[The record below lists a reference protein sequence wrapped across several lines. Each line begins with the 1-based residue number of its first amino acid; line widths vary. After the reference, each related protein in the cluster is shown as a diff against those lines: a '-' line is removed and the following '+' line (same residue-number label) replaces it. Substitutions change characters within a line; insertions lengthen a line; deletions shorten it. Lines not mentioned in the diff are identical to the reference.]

1 MDAFSRLENRLM
13 QGADALV
20 ARYRRPPRPQ
30 AIKGARVVAH
40 RGIYDNEEVFE
51 NTLAAFDAVVDNAVW
66 GLECDVRWTRDG
78 VAVVHHDPD
87 GRRLFGHPHPIAALN
102 LREMQKIY
110 PLIPTLA
117 AVVQRYGRKQHLM
130 VEIKKT
136 TGITMADINASL
148 AADLASL
155 SPGDDFHLMCLSIC
169 FLTAIE
175 AVPRHACLPIARL
188 NLRGVARAV
197 ADFGFGGLAGHYALI
212 SRRRVAALHRR
223 GRRVGTGFINSP
235 GCLFRELTRRVDWLF
250 SDRAPVLQRIVA
262 RHAGG
267 A

>member
-1 MDAFSRLENRLM
+1 M
-13 QGADALV
+13 GKK
-20 ARYRRPPRPQ
+20 AR
-30 AIKGARVVAH
+30 IVAH
-40 RGIYDNEEVFE
+40 RGLYDNARIIE
-51 NTLAAFDAVVDNAVW
+51 NTLPAFDAVDEAGVW
-66 GLECDVRWTRDG
+66 GIECDVRWTRDRI
-78 VAVVHHDPD
+78 AVVHHDPD
-87 GRRLFGHPHPIAALN
+87 GRRLFGSDRSIEALT
-102 LREMQKIY
+102 LHELQQVF
-110 PLIPTLA
+110 PSIPTLA
-117 AVVQRYGRKQHLM
+117 TVVARYGRKRHLM
-130 VEIKKT
+130 IEVKKPA
-136 TGITMADINASL
+136 GIPIMDVNRSL
-148 AADLASL
+148 AADLAPL
-155 SPGDDFHLMCLSIC
+155 VPGDDFHLMCLSIC